1 MKWLG
6 FMVLWGAAACGE
18 SVLVATELVHT
29 DRAYGNA
36 APMALRER
44 GRLCHPSAH
53 RAVSTL
59 AAMVEYAE
67 FRRSRG

>member
-1 MKWLG
+1 
-6 FMVLWGAAACGE
+6 
-18 SVLVATELVHT
+18 
-29 DRAYGNA
+29 
-36 APMALRER
+36 MALRER

-67 FRRSRG
+67 FRRSLG